1 MISRPGAP
9 IVRRVKIDIP
19 DGVYERA
26 QALGLDVEKFVTESL
41 RRLVESM
48 EANVKAVPK
57 KLNAKP
63 AAEPAS
69 KPGRGRPPK
78 EAGRVPVTLYIER
91 PWYDRI
97 AAMAERSGISKGDAL
112 NKVLD
117 VAAAK
122 GILPPVT

>member
-1 MISRPGAP
+1 MKARLINFPATTL
-9 IVRRVKIDIP
+9 DAA
-19 DGVYERA
+19 E
-26 QALGLDVEKFVTESL
+26 ALGVDVDRFCIESL

-57 KLNAKP
+57 QLNAKP
-63 AAEPAS
+63 AAMPAS

-97 AAMAERSGISKGDAL
+97 TAMAERSDISKGDAL
-112 NKVLD
+112 NKVLAA
-117 VAAAK
+117 AAAK

>member
-1 MISRPGAP
+1 MSGLHRQ
-9 IVRRVKIDIP
+9 RVKARLINFPATTLDAA
-19 DGVYERA
+19 E
-26 QALGLDVEKFVTESL
+26 ALGVDVERFCIESL

-97 AAMAERSGISKGDAL
+97 TAMAERSDISKGDAL
-112 NKVLD
+112 NKVLAA
-117 VAAAK
+117 AAAK